1 MKPTLPTTL
10 MANAIRAL
18 AMDAVQQANSGH
30 PGMPMGM
37 ADIAVAL
44 WAGHYKHN
52 PGNPK
57 WMNRD
62 RFLLSNG
69 HGSMLHYALLHLS
82 GYALS
87 MDDLRAF
94 RQMHSKTP
102 GHPEVDV
109 TPGIETT
116 TGPLGQGIANGVG
129 MALSEY
135 LLAAEFNKPGHDV
148 VDHHTYVFLG
158 DGCLMEGI
166 SHEACA
172 LAGTL
177 KLNKLIAL
185 YDDNGISIDGKVEG
199 WFTDDT
205 PMRFESY
212 GWNVIRAVDGHNAA
226 AVDAAIAQAKLADK
240 PTLICCKTIIG
251 KGSPNLQGGDKVHG
265 AALGDTE
272 VAAVRAHLLWTSV
285 PFEIP
290 AEVYTAWD
298 AKEQG
303 AAFEADWNARFA
315 AYRAA
320 FPQQAGELERRMQG
334 NLPANFDAVLAAAIA
349 SCVDKKENIATRKA
363 SQNAIQA
370 LAPALPEFLGGSADL
385 TGSNLT
391 NWKECV
397 ALRSGKPGNHINY
410 GVREFGMS
418 AIMNGIALHG
428 GYIPFGATFLTFSDY
443 SRNALRMAA
452 LMKLRSIFVFTHDSI
467 GLGEDGPTH
476 QSIEHVS
483 SLRLIPNLDNWRPCD
498 TVESA
503 VSWGEAVRRK
513 NGPSTLIFSRQ
524 NLPYMERS
532 EVQIADIARGGYV
545 LQDAPNA
552 QIILIATGSEVEL
565 AVKSAATL
573 AAQGVAVRVVSM
585 PSTDVFD
592 RQDAAYKASV
602 LTHGVP
608 RVAIEA
614 GVTDFWYKYV
624 GLEGAVVGIDT
635 FGESAPAPVLFKHF
649 GFTVENVVS
658 KVKIVLAA

>member
-1 MKPTLPTTL
+1 K
-10 MANAIRAL
+10 
-18 AMDAVQQANSGH
+18 ANSGH

-37 ADIAVAL
+37 AEIAVAL

-52 PGNPK
+52 PANPK
-57 WMNRD
+57 WINRD

-69 HGSMLHYALLHLS
+69 HGSMLHYSLLHLA
-82 GYALS
+82 GYDLS
-87 MDDLRAF
+87 MDDLRNF

-102 GHPEVDV
+102 GHPEVDI
-109 TPGIETT
+109 TPGVETT
-116 TGPLGQGIANGVG
+116 TGPLGQGIANAVG
-129 MALSEY
+129 MALSEW
-135 LLAAEFNKPGHDV
+135 LLAAEFNKPGYDV
-148 VDHHTYVFLG
+148 VDHYTYAFLG

-166 SHEACA
+166 SHEVCS

-177 KLNKLIAL
+177 GLKKLIFL

-205 PMRFESY
+205 PKRFESY
-212 GWNVIRAVDGHNAA
+212 NWNVIPDVDGHDVA
-226 AVDAAIAQAKLADK
+226 AVDAAIAQAKLSDK

-265 AALGDTE
+265 AALGDAE
-272 VAAVRAHLLWTSV
+272 VAAVREHLIWDAI
-285 PFEIP
+285 PFDIP
-290 AEVYTAWD
+290 APIYEAWD
-298 AKEQG
+298 AKQQG
-303 AAFEADWNARFA
+303 AAVESDWNAKFEG
-315 AYRAA
+315 YRAQ
-320 FPQQAGELERRMQG
+320 FPQLAAELERRMKG
-334 NLPANFDAVLAAAIA
+334 ELPANFQQVLEQAIA
-349 SCVDKKENIATRKA
+349 ATVEKKETIATRKA

-391 NWKECV
+391 NWKEIV
-397 ALRSGKPGNHINY
+397 AVRSGQPGNHINY
-410 GVREFGMS
+410 GVREFGMA
-418 AIMNGIALHG
+418 AIMNGVALHG

-452 LMKLRSIFVFTHDSI
+452 LMKLRSVFVFTHDSI

-476 QSIEHVS
+476 QSVEHVS

-498 TVESA
+498 TTESMVAWGAA
-503 VSWGEAVRRK
+503 VQRK
-513 NGPSTLIFSRQ
+513 DGPATLIFSRQ
-524 NLPYMERS
+524 NLPFVERS
-532 EVQIADIARGGYV
+532 AEQVANIARGGYV
-545 LQDAPNA
+545 LRDAANA
-552 QIILIATGSEVEL
+552 KVILIATGSEIEL
-565 AVKSAATL
+565 ALKAAAVLEAEGT
-573 AAQGVAVRVVSM
+573 GVRVVSM

-602 LTHGVP
+602 LTRGVP

-649 GFTVENVVS
+649 GFTVDNVVA
-658 KVKIVLAA
+658 KAKLVLAV